1 MFKYDCAYWNDA
13 KLIKTDMKPYA
24 DFENSPWKDDDE
36 KALFQFSDVSCDD
49 GMPMFATDFECETF
63 SCVKL
68 SFTALGCIDIYINGK
83 RVGNDELKPG
93 WTNYNKRTLYYEY
106 DVTSFVAEGKNRIL
120 LVAAPGWYQGRIS
133 GGYYGA
139 HMPAVMARV
148 LVEKDGA
155 TEAIVT
161 DESWKALC
169 GGQIRTADIWDG
181 EYRDGRF
188 DSYEAISCADYDISA
203 WKQAE
208 ICDYFDGE
216 ITPFVGPTVRIR
228 DGLGFGAEK
237 MTVYEDTKD
246 NGTQFGEIN
255 IVAQPEELPVVLKK
269 GQKLVVDIT
278 QEIVGWINLKIKG
291 DAGTVLKVRYAEFL
305 NDSGDIERG
314 NDGPKGSVYT
324 VNLRSAKGKSHYV
337 LNGNG
342 EEVYRPTF
350 TFFGF
355 RYVEISADGD
365 VEITGFKAEVVGS
378 DTKEIGYMETSDEL
392 VNKLISNVIWGQRSN
407 YLFIPTDC
415 PQRDERLG
423 WTGDAQAFSVTA
435 AYNADVLGFF
445 KKWMQDMRDAQS
457 DEGAYGDI
465 APRVSYCCADNA
477 TAWGDAGVIIPYN
490 IYKLYG
496 DKEFLADHYPSMEKY
511 IAQLIENYGFE
522 GPIPRYGDW
531 LSYDYCKNEYLS
543 SAFLIRDL
551 EMMAFMSEELGKAD
565 RAEHYIQ
572 LRKEA
577 LKYFENTFMK
587 DGKLID
593 DTQTDYVMAIAF
605 DLISGDYLKEAT
617 ARLVEKIKEN
627 GNRLT
632 TGFVGTYNLCPA
644 LSKMGEDNLAYTLL
658 MQRNEPSWLY
668 SVDQGATT
676 IWERWNS
683 YTLDKG
689 FGDVGMNSFNH
700 YAYGSVQ
707 EWMYRYMAGIETDG
721 VAFKNILLQ
730 PRIDTRTPEELPDG
744 QQRMKWI
751 RCSYNSVAGLIESNW
766 SNENGFVYECTVPE
780 GSSAKLLLPMFTS
793 KVTVNGV
800 EHNFDEFEKENG
812 CAVINLGA
820 GNYVFE
826 EV

>member
-1 MFKYDCAYWNDA
+1 MFKYDAGYWNNA
-13 KLIKTDMKPYA
+13 NFIFTEMKPYA

-36 KALFQFSDVSCDD
+36 KALFQFSDVSADD
-49 GMPMFATDFECETF
+49 GMPMFAADFDATDKSSVT
-63 SCVKL
+63 L
-68 SFTALGCIDIYINGK
+68 SFTALGCVDIYINGK

-93 WTNYNKRTLYYEY
+93 WTNYNKRALYYEY
-106 DVTSFVAEGKNRIL
+106 DVSSYIGDGKNRIL

-133 GGYYGA
+133 GGYYGV
-139 HMPAVMARV
+139 HMPAVMACIT
-148 LVEKDGA
+148 VENDTSKSVV
-155 TEAIVT
+155 VT
-161 DESWKALC
+161 DGSWKAAC

-181 EYRDGRF
+181 EYCDARF
-188 DSYEAISCADYDISA
+188 DSYEKISCIGYDISD
-203 WKQAE
+203 WEQAK

-216 ITPFVGPTVRIR
+216 VTPFVGPTVRVR

-237 MTVYEDTKD
+237 MTVYENIKD
-246 NGTQFGEIN
+246 NGTKFGEIDVISEPDN
-255 IVAQPEELPVVLKK
+255 LPVKLGA
-269 GQKLVVDIT
+269 GQKLVVDLT
-278 QEIVGWINLKIKG
+278 QEIVGWVNLTLKGAKGTAIKI
-291 DAGTVLKVRYAEFL
+291 RYAEFL
-305 NDSGDIERG
+305 NDSGDVERG

-324 VNLRSAKGKSHYV
+324 VNLRSAKGKSHYI
-337 LNGNG
+337 LSGDG
-342 EEVYRPTF
+342 EEKYRPTF

-365 VEITGFKAEVVGS
+365 VEITGFRAEVVGS
-378 DTKEIGYMETSDEL
+378 DIKEIGHMETSDEL
-392 VNKLISNVIWGQRSN
+392 VNKLISNTIWGQRSN

-435 AYNADVLGFF
+435 AYNADVSGFF

-465 APRVSYCCADNA
+465 APRVSYCSSDNA
-477 TAWGDAGVIIPYN
+477 TAWGDAGIIIPYN
-490 IYKLYG
+490 LYKLYG
-496 DKEFLADHYPSMEKY
+496 DKEFIEEHYPSMEKY
-511 IAQLIENYGFE
+511 IAQLIENYGFS

-543 SAFLIRDL
+543 SAFLVHDL
-551 EMMAFMSEELGKAD
+551 DMMIFLSEELGKSD
-565 RAEHYIQ
+565 KAENFKA
-572 LRKEA
+572 LRKKAHE
-577 LKYFENTFMK
+577 YFVETFMEN
-587 DGKLID
+587 GELID
-593 DTQTDYVMAIAF
+593 KTQTDYVMAIAF
-605 DLISGDYLKEAT
+605 DLIDGEYLKKASAE
-617 ARLVEKIKEN
+617 LVQKIKDN

-644 LSKMGEDNLAYTLL
+644 LSKIGEDNLAYTLL

-721 VAFKNILLQ
+721 VAFRNILLQ
-730 PRIDTRTPEELPDG
+730 PRVDTRTPDELPDG

-766 SNENGFVYECTVPE
+766 SYEENFVYECTVPE
-780 GSSAKLLLPMFTS
+780 GSSAKLLLPVFTE
-793 KVTVNGV
+793 KVIVNGV
-800 EHNFDEFEKENG
+800 EHSFGDFDKQDG

-820 GNYVFE
+820 GSYVFE

>member
-1 MFKYDCAYWNDA
+1 MYKYDSTYWNNA
-13 KLIKTDMKPYA
+13 KLIATQMKPYA
-24 DFENSPWKDDDE
+24 DFENSPWCDDAE
-36 KALFQFSDVSCDD
+36 KAKFQFSDVRCDD
-49 GMPMFATDFECETF
+49 GMPMFVTDFDVESF
-63 SCVKL
+63 STAKL
-68 SFTALGCIDIYINGK
+68 SFTALGCVDIYINGK
-83 RVGNDELKPG
+83 RVGYDELKPG
-93 WTNYNKRTLYYEY
+93 WTNYNKRALYYEY
-106 DVTSFVAEGKNRIL
+106 DITSYISSGKNRIL

-133 GGYYGA
+133 GGYYGV
-139 HMPAVMARV
+139 HMPAVMACIA
-148 LVEKDGA
+148 VENDK
-155 TEAIVT
+155 TKNVIIT
-161 DESWKALC
+161 DEGWKATC

-188 DSYEAISCADYDISA
+188 DGYEKISCADYDISG
-203 WKQAE
+203 WKQAD

-216 ITPFVGPTVRIR
+216 ITEFVGPTVKVR
-228 DGLGFGAEK
+228 DGLSLNAK
-237 MTVYEDTKD
+237 KLTVYETTKD
-246 NGTQFGEIN
+246 NGTKYGEIDV
-255 IVAQPEELPVVLKK
+255 IATPENLPLTLKA
-269 GQKLVVDIT
+269 GQKLVVDLE
-278 QEIVGWINLKIKG
+278 QEIVGWAKIGVKG
-291 DAGTVLKVRYAEFL
+291 AKGTAVKIRYAEFI
-305 NDSGDIERG
+305 NDSGDEERG

-324 VNLRSAKGKSHYV
+324 VNFRSAKGKAHYI
-337 LNGNG
+337 LSG
-342 EEVYRPTF
+342 EGVETYRPTF

-355 RYVEISADGD
+355 RYVEISADND
-365 VEITGFKAEVVGS
+365 IELSSFVAEVVGS
-378 DTKEIGYMETSDEL
+378 DTKEIGHMETSDEL
-392 VNKLISNVIWGQRSN
+392 VNKLISNIIWGQRSN

-445 KKWMQDMRDAQS
+445 KKWMQDMHDAQS

-465 APRVSYCCADNA
+465 APRVSYCSADNA

-490 IYKLYG
+490 LYKLYG
-496 DKEFLADHYPSMEKY
+496 DKDFIKEHYHSMEKY

-531 LSYDYCKNEYLS
+531 LAYDYCKNEYLS

-551 EMMAFMSEELGKAD
+551 DMMAFMSEELGKED
-565 RAEHYIQ
+565 RAEHYRA

-577 LKYFENTFMK
+577 HKYFVDTFMK
-587 DGKLID
+587 DGELID
-593 DTQTDYVMAIAF
+593 KTQTDYVIAIAF
-605 DLISGDYLKEAT
+605 DLIDGEYLKKASKE
-617 ARLVEKIKEN
+617 LVQKIKDN
-627 GNRLT
+627 GNRLS

-644 LSKMGEDNLAYTLL
+644 LSKIGEDNLAYTLL

-730 PRIDTRTPEELPDG
+730 PRVDTRTGDELPEG
-744 QQRMKWI
+744 QKRMKWV
-751 RCSYNSVAGLIESNW
+751 RCSYDSVAGLIESNW
-766 SNENGFVYECTVPE
+766 SNDESFVYECTIPE
-780 GSSAKLLLPMFTS
+780 GSAATLLLPVFTNS
-793 KVTVNGV
+793 VIINGV
-800 EHNFDEFEKENG
+800 EHSFEDFEKQDG
-812 CAVINLGA
+812 CAVIKLGS
-820 GNYVFE
+820 GSYVFE

>member
-1 MFKYDCAYWNDA
+1 MFKYDSAYWNNA
-13 KLIKTDMKPYA
+13 KFIKTDMKPYA
-24 DFENSPWKDDDE
+24 DFDNSPWADDE
-36 KALFQFSDVSCDD
+36 EKAKFQFSDVSCDD
-49 GMPMFATDFECETF
+49 GMPMFVKDFSLDNP

-68 SFTALGCIDIYINGK
+68 AFAALGCIDIFVNGK
-83 RVGNDELKPG
+83 RVGNDEMKPG

-106 DVTSFVAEGKNRIL
+106 DITEYTVNGTNRIL
-120 LVAAPGWYQGRIS
+120 LIGAPGWYQGRIS

-139 HMPAVMARV
+139 HMPAVMACV
-148 LVEKDGA
+148 TADGA
-155 TEAIVT
+155 KVVST
-161 DESWKALC
+161 DESWMALC

-181 EYRDGRF
+181 EYRDARF
-188 DSYEAISCADYDISA
+188 DSYEVISTPAYDVSG
-203 WKQAE
+203 WKAAE
-208 ICDYFDGE
+208 ICDYFEGE
-216 ITPFVGPTVRIR
+216 VTPFIGPTVRVR

-237 MTVYEDTKD
+237 MTVYENTKD
-246 NGTQFGEIN
+246 NGTKFGEID
-255 IVAQPEELPVVLKK
+255 IISEPQTLPVTLKA

-278 QEIVGWINLKIKG
+278 QEVVGWVNLKLKG
-291 DAGTVLKVRYAEFL
+291 AEGAKVKVRYAEFL

-337 LNGNG
+337 LSGKG
-342 EEVYRPTF
+342 EEAYRPTF

-355 RYVEISADGD
+355 RFVEISADAD
-365 VEITGFKAEVVGS
+365 VELLDFKAEVVGS
-378 DTKEIGYMETSDEL
+378 DTKEIGFMETSDEL

-407 YLFIPTDC
+407 YLSIPTDC

-435 AYNADVLGFF
+435 AYNADVSGFF
-445 KKWMQDMRDAQS
+445 RKWMQDMRDSQI
-457 DEGAYGDI
+457 DGAYGDI
-465 APRVSYCCADNA
+465 APRVSYCSADNA

-490 IYKLYG
+490 LYKLYG
-496 DKEFLADHYPSMEKY
+496 DKEFLAEHYPSMEDY
-511 IAQLIENYGFE
+511 IANLIEKYGFE

-531 LSYDYCKNEYLS
+531 LSYDYCKNEYLA
-543 SAFLIRDL
+543 SAFLVHDL
-551 EMMAFMSEELGKAD
+551 DMMIFMSEELGKPD
-565 RAEHYIQ
+565 RAEHYRA

-577 LKYFENTFMK
+577 HKYFEDTFMK
-587 DGKLID
+587 DGELID
-593 DTQTDYVMAIAF
+593 DTQTDYVIAIAF
-605 DLISGDYLKEAT
+605 DLISGDYLKKAT

-683 YTLDKG
+683 YTIENG

-721 VAFKNILLQ
+721 VGFKNILLQ
-730 PRIDTRTPEELPDG
+730 PRVDTRTAEELPEG

-751 RCSYNSVAGLIESNW
+751 RTSYNSVAGLIESSW
-766 SNENGFVYECTVPE
+766 SNEENFVYECTVPE
-780 GSSAKLLLPMFTS
+780 GSSAKLLLPVFAD
-793 KVTVNGV
+793 KVIINGV
-800 EHNFDEFEKENG
+800 EHNMDEFEKENN
-812 CAVINLGA
+812 CAVITLGA
-820 GNYVFE
+820 GSYVFE

>member
-1 MFKYDCAYWNDA
+1 MYKYDANYWNNA
-13 KLIKTDMKPYA
+13 KFIFTEMKLYA
-24 DFENSPWKDDDE
+24 DFENSPWADDSE
-36 KALFQFSDVSCDD
+36 RAQFQFSDVRADD
-49 GMPMFATDFECETF
+49 GMPMFVADFKATADSE
-63 SCVKL
+63 VNL

-93 WTNYNKRTLYYEY
+93 WTNYNKRVLYYEY
-106 DVTSFVAEGKNRIL
+106 DISAYITDGDNRIL

-133 GGYYGA
+133 GGYYGV
-139 HMPAVMARV
+139 HMPAVMACVTVKNGDGKTV
-148 LVEKDGA
+148 L
-155 TEAIVT
+155 VT
-161 DESWKALC
+161 DESWKATC
-169 GGQIRTADIWDG
+169 GGQIRSADIWDG
-181 EYRDGRF
+181 EYRDGQL
-188 DSYEAISCADYDISA
+188 DSFEEISLIGYDTSD
-203 WKQAE
+203 WKQAQ
-208 ICDYFDGE
+208 ICDYFEGE
-216 ITPFVGPTVRIR
+216 ITPFVGPTVRVR

-237 MTVYEDTKD
+237 MTVYKDVKD
-246 NGTQFGEIN
+246 NGTKFGEIDV
-255 IVAQPEELPVVLKK
+255 ISEPESLPLKLAA
-269 GQKLVVDIT
+269 GQKLVVDLT
-278 QEIVGWINLKIKG
+278 QEIVGWVKLQLKGEKG
-291 DAGTVLKVRYAEFL
+291 TAVKVRYAEFL

-324 VNLRSAKGKSHYV
+324 VNLRSAKGKSHYI
-337 LNGNG
+337 LSGNG
-342 EEVYRPTF
+342 EETYRPTF

-365 VEITGFKAEVVGS
+365 IELTGFKAEVVGS
-378 DTKEIGYMETSDEL
+378 DTKETGFMETSDEL

-465 APRVSYCCADNA
+465 APRVSYCSADNA
-477 TAWGDAGVIIPYN
+477 TAWGDAGIIIPYN
-490 IYKLYG
+490 LYKLYG
-496 DKEFLADHYPSMEKY
+496 DKDFIAEHYPSMEKY
-511 IAQLIENYGFE
+511 IAQLIENYRFE

-543 SAFLIRDL
+543 SAFLVHDL
-551 EMMAFMSEELGKAD
+551 DMMIFMSEELGKTEN
-565 RAEHYIQ
+565 AENYRQ
-572 LRKEA
+572 LRKKAHE
-577 LKYFENTFMK
+577 YFVNTFMEN
-587 DGKLID
+587 GELID
-593 DTQTDYVMAIAF
+593 KTQTDYVMAIAF
-605 DLISGDYLKEAT
+605 DLIDGDYLKKASGE
-617 ARLVEKIKEN
+617 LVQKIKDN
-627 GNRLT
+627 GNRLS

-644 LSKMGEDNLAYTLL
+644 LSRIGEDNLAYTLL

-721 VAFKNILLQ
+721 VAFRNILLQ
-730 PRIDTRTPEELPDG
+730 PRVDTRTDDELPDG
-744 QQRMKWI
+744 QQRMKWV

-766 SNENGFVYECTVPE
+766 SNEDGFVYECTVPE
-780 GSSAKLLLPMFTS
+780 GSSAKLLLPVFTD
-793 KVTVNGV
+793 KVIVNGV
-800 EHNFDEFEKENG
+800 EHSFGDFEKQNG

-820 GNYVFE
+820 GSYVFE

>member
-1 MFKYDCAYWNDA
+1 MYKYDANYWNNA
-13 KLIKTDMKPYA
+13 KLIFTEMKPYA
-24 DFENSPWKDDDE
+24 DFEDSPWADDSE
-36 KALFQFSDVSCDD
+36 RAQFQFSDVRADD
-49 GMPMFATDFECETF
+49 GMPMFVADFKATAGSE
-63 SCVKL
+63 VKL
-68 SFTALGCIDIYINGK
+68 SFTALGCIDIFINGK

-93 WTNYNKRTLYYEY
+93 WTNYNKRVLYYEY
-106 DVTSFVAEGKNRIL
+106 DVSSYIADGDNRIL

-133 GGYYGA
+133 GGYYGV
-139 HMPAVMARV
+139 HMPAVMACITAENEDGKTV
-148 LVEKDGA
+148 L
-155 TEAIVT
+155 VT
-161 DESWKALC
+161 DEGWKATC
-169 GGQIRTADIWDG
+169 GGQIRSADIWDG
-181 EYRDGRF
+181 EYRDGQL
-188 DSYEAISCADYDISA
+188 DSFEEISVVGYDTSD
-203 WKQAE
+203 WKQAQ

-216 ITPFVGPTVRIR
+216 ITPFVGPTVRVR

-237 MTVYEDTKD
+237 MTVYKDVKD
-246 NGTQFGEIN
+246 NGTKFGEIDV
-255 IVAQPEELPVVLKK
+255 ISEPENLPLKLSA
-269 GQKLVVDIT
+269 GQKLVVDLT
-278 QEIVGWINLKIKG
+278 QEVVGWVKLCIKG
-291 DAGTVLKVRYAEFL
+291 EKGTAVKVRYAEFL

-324 VNLRSAKGKSHYV
+324 VNLRSAKGKSHYI
-337 LNGNG
+337 LSGNG
-342 EEVYRPTF
+342 EETYRPTF

-365 VEITGFKAEVVGS
+365 IELTGFRAEVVGS
-378 DTKEIGYMETSDEL
+378 DTKETGFMETSDEL

-445 KKWMQDMRDAQS
+445 RKWMQDMRDAQS
-457 DEGAYGDI
+457 NEGAYGDI
-465 APRVSYCCADNA
+465 APRVSYCSADNA
-477 TAWGDAGVIIPYN
+477 TAWGDAGIIIPYN
-490 IYKLYG
+490 LYKLYG
-496 DKEFLADHYPSMEKY
+496 DKDFIAEHYPSMEKY
-511 IAQLIENYGFE
+511 IAQLIENNGFE

-531 LSYDYCKNEYLS
+531 LAYDYCKNEYLS
-543 SAFLIRDL
+543 SAFLVHDL
-551 EMMAFMSEELGKAD
+551 DMMIFMSEELEKTENAQNY
-565 RAEHYIQ
+565 RQ
-572 LRKEA
+572 LRKKAHE
-577 LKYFENTFMK
+577 YFVNTFMEN
-587 DGKLID
+587 GELID
-593 DTQTDYVMAIAF
+593 KTQTDYVIAIAF
-605 DLISGDYLKEAT
+605 DLIDGDYLKKASKE
-617 ARLVEKIKEN
+617 LVQKIKDN
-627 GNRLT
+627 GNRLS

-644 LSKMGEDNLAYTLL
+644 LSKIGEDNLAYTLL

-721 VAFKNILLQ
+721 VAFRNILLQ
-730 PRIDTRTPEELPDG
+730 PRVDTRTDDELPDG
-744 QQRMKWI
+744 QQRMKWV

-766 SNENGFVYECTVPE
+766 SNEDGFVYECRVPE
-780 GSSAKLLLPMFTS
+780 GSSAKLLLPVFTDR
-793 KVTVNGV
+793 VVVNGV
-800 EHNFDEFEKENG
+800 EHSFGDFEKQNG

-820 GNYVFE
+820 GSYVFE